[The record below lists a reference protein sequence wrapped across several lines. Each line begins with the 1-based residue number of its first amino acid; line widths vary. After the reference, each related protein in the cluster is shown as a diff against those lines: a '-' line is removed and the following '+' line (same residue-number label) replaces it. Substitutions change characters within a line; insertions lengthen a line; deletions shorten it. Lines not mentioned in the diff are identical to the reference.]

1 MSDATFTHWLTIP
14 LYDTDAA
21 GRLFFGHLF
30 RHAHDAFESFM
41 AMLGLPLDQL
51 IRDGQILLP
60 LIHAEADYHQPLCHG
75 DVVQV
80 QVMVL
85 ELRRRSFAMGYR
97 FLNERGERAAS
108 ARTVHVQVSADGTA
122 DVELAAS
129 LRAALTACLAS
140 QQQTG

>member
-60 LIHAEADYHQPLCHG
+60 LIQ
-75 DVVQV
+75 VVC
-80 QVMVL
+80 
-85 ELRRRSFAMGYR
+85 MGSANV
-97 FLNERGERAAS
+97 FKKGE
-108 ARTVHVQVSADGTA
+108 T
-122 DVELAAS
+122 
-129 LRAALTACLAS
+129 
-140 QQQTG
+140 